1 MDTDSFIIDIETDD
15 FFEDI
20 ADDVDEWFDTSKYN
34 KKDNRP
40 LTIGKN
46 KKKID
51 KFKDELNG
59 QIMTEFIALRAKTY
73 AFIQINEED
82 ELEEHKKAKGRKK
95 CVIKNISILIC
106 TKELYLI
113 MKE

>member
-73 AFIQINEED
+73 AFIKINEED
-82 ELEEHKKAKGRKK
+82 EL
-95 CVIKNISILIC
+95 KNINKL
-106 TKELYLI
+106 KEQRNA
-113 MKE
+113 

>member
-20 ADDVDEWFDTSKYN
+20 ADDVDEWFDTSKYD

-40 LTIGKN
+40 LPIGKN
-46 KKKID
+46 KKKIGQ
-51 KFKDELNG
+51 FKDELNG
-59 QIMTEFIALRAKTY
+59 QIMTEFIALRTKTC
-73 AFIQINEED
+73 AFMQINEKD
-82 ELEEHKKAKGRKK
+82 ELEEHKKAKGTKK
-95 CVIKNISILIC
+95 CVIKKISILIC

>member
-73 AFIQINEED
+73 AFIKINEED
-82 ELEEHKKAKGRKK
+82 EL
-95 CVIKNISILIC
+95 KNIKKL
-106 TKELYLI
+106 KEQRNA
-113 MKE
+113 

>member
-73 AFIQINEED
+73 AFTQIN
-82 ELEEHKKAKGRKK
+82 
-95 CVIKNISILIC
+95 
-106 TKELYLI
+106 
-113 MKE
+113 

>member
-1 MDTDSFIIDIETDD
+1 
-15 FFEDI
+15 
-20 ADDVDEWFDTSKYN
+20 
-34 KKDNRP
+34 
-40 LTIGKN
+40 
-46 KKKID
+46 
-51 KFKDELNG
+51 
-59 QIMTEFIALRAKTY
+59 MTEFIALRAKTY

-95 CVIKNISILIC
+95 CVMKKISILIC